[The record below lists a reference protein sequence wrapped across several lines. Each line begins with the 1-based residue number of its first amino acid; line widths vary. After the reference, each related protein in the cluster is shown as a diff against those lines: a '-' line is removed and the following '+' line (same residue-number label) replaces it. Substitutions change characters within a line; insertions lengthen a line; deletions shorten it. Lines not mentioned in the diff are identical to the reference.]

1 MLETWQEHVGGVK
14 TKVTIDFRWNG
25 GY

>member
-1 MLETWQEHVGGVK
+1 MLETWQEHLDGVK